1 MLVTAD
7 SANNAV
13 YHKALEEI
21 REAMMEG
28 QGLAGP
34 IARSGLFPEQ
44 RDRCFAWARRPEP
57 SINSLT

>member
-1 MLVTAD
+1 MAVTAE

-13 YHKALEEI
+13 YHKALEEV

-34 IARSGLFPEQ
+34 IASNGTVSRSGPPDVP
-44 RDRCFAWARRPEP
+44 RG
-57 SINSLT
+57 